1 MASVFPKHF
10 LWGGAVAANQ
20 VEGAYNVAGKGLSTA
35 DVVRYVPPEERG
47 SLEELLGMTRAR
59 LEEAIAD
66 TEGNYPKR
74 RGIDFYHRYKED
86 IALLA
91 EMEFKVFRLSI
102 SWPRI
107 FPNGDDEA
115 PNEAGLAFYDRVFDE
130 LLKHGIEPLV
140 TISHY
145 EMPVE
150 LVRRYNGWA
159 SRELIGLF
167 VRYAE
172 VLFTRYKGKVKYWLT
187 FNEINCTLKAPFL
200 GAGVL
205 VEGEVNPKQLAFQ
218 ALHHQFVASALAVK
232 RCRELDGE
240 AKIGCMLAR
249 KLIYPY
255 TCHPLDILK
264 AQEENQ
270 MAQFCTDVQVRGAY
284 PSFIKRY
291 WEEHGVAI
299 EMQPGDEVIL
309 RDNLV
314 DYLAF
319 SYYMSVTTSANP
331 EGAVRG
337 GAGQA
342 AGNLSSGLAN
352 PYLESSEWGWQID
365 PVGLRFVLKEM
376 YDRYRIPLFVVENG
390 LGAVDRIEADG
401 SIRDDYRIEYFARHI
416 EQMGEAIKDG
426 VELWGY
432 TSWGCIDLV
441 SASTSEM
448 RKRYGFIYVDQD
460 DEGNGTLERVR
471 KKSFYWYKKVIASHG
486 EDLGNP

>member
-91 EMEFKVFRLSI
+91 EMGFKVFGLSI

-172 VLFTRYKGKVKYWLT
+172 TLFMHYKGKVKYWLT

-218 ALHHQFVASALAVK
+218 A
-232 RCRELDGE
+232 
-240 AKIGCMLAR
+240 
-249 KLIYPY
+249 
-255 TCHPLDILK
+255 
-264 AQEENQ
+264 
-270 MAQFCTDVQVRGAY
+270 CTDVQVRGRLPVVHQAVLGGT
-284 PSFIKRY
+284 
-291 WEEHGVAI
+291 GVAV
-299 EMQPGDEVIL
+299 EMQPGDKAIL

-314 DYLAF
+314 DYLSF

-365 PVGLRFVLKEM
+365 PVGLRIVLKEM

-416 EQMGEAIKDG
+416 EQMFKNG

-432 TSWGCIDLV
+432 TNLGLHRPGLRLHLRD
-441 SASTSEM
+441 A
-448 RKRYGFIYVDQD
+448 
-460 DEGNGTLERVR
+460 
-471 KKSFYWYKKVIASHG
+471 KKIRIHLRGSG
-486 EDLGNP
+486 

>member
-91 EMEFKVFRLSI
+91 EMGFKVFGLSI

-172 VLFTRYKGKVKYWLT
+172 TLFMHYKGKVKYWLT
-187 FNEINCTLKAPFL
+187 FNEINRTLKAPFL

-218 ALHHQFVASALAVK
+218 A
-232 RCRELDGE
+232 
-240 AKIGCMLAR
+240 
-249 KLIYPY
+249 
-255 TCHPLDILK
+255 
-264 AQEENQ
+264 
-270 MAQFCTDVQVRGAY
+270 CTDVQVRGRLPVVHQAVLGGT
-284 PSFIKRY
+284 
-291 WEEHGVAI
+291 GVAV
-299 EMQPGDEVIL
+299 EMQPGDKAIL

-365 PVGLRFVLKEM
+365 PVGLRIVLKEM

-432 TSWGCIDLV
+432 TNLGLHRPGLRLHLRD
-441 SASTSEM
+441 A
-448 RKRYGFIYVDQD
+448 
-460 DEGNGTLERVR
+460 
-471 KKSFYWYKKVIASHG
+471 KKIRIHLRGSG
-486 EDLGNP
+486 

>member
-91 EMEFKVFRLSI
+91 EMGFKVFGLSI

-172 VLFTRYKGKVKYWLT
+172 TLFMHYKGKVKYWLT

-205 VEGEVNPKQLAFQ
+205 VEGAF
-218 ALHHQFVASALAVK
+218 FGS
-232 RCRELDGE
+232 RR
-240 AKIGCMLAR
+240 
-249 KLIYPY
+249 
-255 TCHPLDILK
+255 TC
-264 AQEENQ
+264 
-270 MAQFCTDVQVRGAY
+270 
-284 PSFIKRY
+284 
-291 WEEHGVAI
+291 
-299 EMQPGDEVIL
+299 
-309 RDNLV
+309 
-314 DYLAF
+314 
-319 SYYMSVTTSANP
+319 
-331 EGAVRG
+331 
-337 GAGQA
+337 
-342 AGNLSSGLAN
+342 
-352 PYLESSEWGWQID
+352 
-365 PVGLRFVLKEM
+365 
-376 YDRYRIPLFVVENG
+376 
-390 LGAVDRIEADG
+390 
-401 SIRDDYRIEYFARHI
+401 
-416 EQMGEAIKDG
+416 
-426 VELWGY
+426 
-432 TSWGCIDLV
+432 
-441 SASTSEM
+441 
-448 RKRYGFIYVDQD
+448 
-460 DEGNGTLERVR
+460 
-471 KKSFYWYKKVIASHG
+471 
-486 EDLGNP
+486 